1 MPLASLV
8 EKCFLNTRNN
18 FEFVI
23 ILINSI
29 MKTLIFLLLL
39 SALCLN
45 AYSQKKKDPS
55 EKESLFRFGFKGGVN
70 LNKIEGQSFKDEFN
84 YNYALGGFVQIN
96 LTRKL
101 GLQPEINFVQTTAET
116 SDDITDIY
124 DDLFVGSSQRKAK
137 LDYLKFAGLLNI
149 DLGPSQKVKL
159 QLGPQWGILLNEA
172 VDSLKSPQ
180 DVFKKGEFSVLG
192 GIMLQLPL
200 IHIGTR
206 YEIGLTDINGID
218 NRDQWK
224 RQAWQFFVGITF

>member
-1 MPLASLV
+1 M
-8 EKCFLNTRNN
+8 K
-18 FEFVI
+18 
-23 ILINSI
+23 ILI
-29 MKTLIFLLLL
+29 LPLLLTVL
-39 SALCLN
+39 YLN

-96 LTRKL
+96 ITRKL

-116 SDDITDIY
+116 SADITDIY
-124 DDLFVGSSQRKAK
+124 DDLFVGGSQKKAK

-149 DLGPSQKVKL
+149 DLGPSQRVKL
-159 QLGPQWGILLNEA
+159 QLGPQWGMLLNEA
-172 VDSLKSPQ
+172 VDSLKSVRN
-180 DVFKKGEFSVLG
+180 VFKKSEFSVLG

-206 YEIGLTDINGID
+206 YEMGLTNINGID
-218 NRDQWK
+218 NHDKWK
-224 RQAWQFFVGITF
+224 SQAWQFFVGITL

>member
-1 MPLASLV
+1 M
-8 EKCFLNTRNN
+8 K
-18 FEFVI
+18 
-23 ILINSI
+23 IL
-29 MKTLIFLLLL
+29 LLPFLLCI
-39 SALCLN
+39 LCIN

-70 LNKIEGQSFKDEFN
+70 LNKIEGKSFKDEFN
-84 YNYALGGFVQIN
+84 YNYSLGGFMQIN
-96 LTRKL
+96 IARKL

-116 SDDITDIY
+116 SDEVTDIY
-124 DDLFVGSSQRKAK
+124 EDLFVGGNQKKAK

-149 DLGPSQKVKL
+149 DLGPSQRVKL
-159 QLGPQWGILLNEA
+159 QLGPQWGMLLNQT

-192 GIMLQLPL
+192 GVLLQLPL

-218 NRDQWK
+218 NQDKWRS
-224 RQAWQFFVGITF
+224 QAWQFFVGITL

>member
-1 MPLASLV
+1 MKNL
-8 EKCFLNTRNN
+8 
-18 FEFVI
+18 
-23 ILINSI
+23 ILP
-29 MKTLIFLLLL
+29 LLLF
-39 SALCLN
+39 ALCLS

-55 EKESLFRFGFKGGVN
+55 EKESLFRFGFKGGLN

-84 YNYALGGFVQIN
+84 YNYSLGGFMQIN

-101 GLQPEINFVQTTAET
+101 GLQPEINFVQTTAEQ
-116 SDDITDIY
+116 SDDITVIY
-124 DDLFVGSSQRKAK
+124 DDLFLGGDQKKAK

-149 DLGPSQKVKL
+149 DVGPSQKVKL
-159 QLGPQWGILLNEA
+159 QLGPQWGMLLNEA

-180 DVFKKGEFSVLG
+180 EVFKKSEFSVLG

-218 NRDQWK
+218 NREQWK
-224 RQAWQFFVGITF
+224 SQAWQFFVGITL

>member
-1 MPLASLV
+1 MKKLILPL
-8 EKCFLNTRNN
+8 F
-18 FEFVI
+18 
-23 ILINSI
+23 
-29 MKTLIFLLLL
+29 L

-55 EKESLFRFGFKGGVN
+55 EKESLFRWGFKGGLN
-70 LNKIEGQSFKDEFN
+70 LNKIEGESFKDDFN
-84 YNYALGGFVQIN
+84 YNYFLGGFMQIN
-96 LTRKL
+96 VTRKF
-101 GLQPEINFVQTTAET
+101 GIQPELNFVQSSAEQ

-124 DDLFVGSSQRKAK
+124 DDFFLGGNQKKAK
-137 LDYLKFAGLLNI
+137 LDYLKFAGLLNF
-149 DLGPSQKVKL
+149 DLGPSQRVKL

-180 DVFKKGEFSVLG
+180 DVFKKSEFSVLG

-218 NRDQWK
+218 NQDQWK
-224 RQAWQFFVGITF
+224 SQAWQFFVGITL